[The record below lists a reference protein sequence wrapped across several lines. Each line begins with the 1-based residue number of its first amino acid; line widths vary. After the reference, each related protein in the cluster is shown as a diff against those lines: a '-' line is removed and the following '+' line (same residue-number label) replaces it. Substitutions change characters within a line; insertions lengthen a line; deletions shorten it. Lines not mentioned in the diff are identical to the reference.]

1 MSYALRSCRCVVL
14 LATLGCSRGCGGL
27 SHAAD
32 SDPAETTDTSV
43 ETNED
48 AACDSTRRFDE
59 CTDVAGKVWR
69 ARLLVDDIALGWDSY
84 DLDVIRSQE
93 GLDTL
98 WVSSGLATTGEPP
111 VIVDFAT
118 EQVVVNSNRT
128 FLRLEAFYEDA
139 RDPASLVAKISQT
152 IPCDTGDSMAP
163 PKLVVWA
170 TPIAAVTGCAQ
181 GTTCEDCF

>member
-1 MSYALRSCRCVVL
+1 MPRALRSCRWLAL

-32 SDPAETTDTSV
+32 SGPAETTDTSV

-48 AACDSTRRFDE
+48 APCDSARQFDD

-69 ARLLVDDIALGWDSY
+69 ARLLVDDIALGWDRY

-93 GLDTL
+93 GLDAF

-111 VIVDFAT
+111 VIVDFTT
-118 EQVVVNSNRT
+118 EQVVLNSNRT
-128 FLRLEAFYEDA
+128 FWRLESFYEEV
-139 RDPASLVAKISQT
+139 RDPASLVARISQT

-163 PKLVVWA
+163 PTLVVWA
-170 TPIAAVTGCAQ
+170 TPIATVTGCAQ